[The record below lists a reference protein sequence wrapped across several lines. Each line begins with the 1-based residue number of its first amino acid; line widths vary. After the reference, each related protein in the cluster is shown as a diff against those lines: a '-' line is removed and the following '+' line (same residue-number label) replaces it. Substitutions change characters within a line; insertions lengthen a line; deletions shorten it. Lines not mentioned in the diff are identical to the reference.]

1 MPRQM
6 LRVIQ
11 QQDLIIFIYVIN
23 NIYIAD
29 THSSKRQPKKGGEAQ
44 TYKKK
49 KRKERWI
56 SEKERNEKKI
66 YKRAIGNLVDV
77 AKI

>member
-1 MPRQM
+1 MYIKLNTTSLAKRCNGMSAMPRQM

-49 KRKERWI
+49 KKKRKV
-56 SEKERNEKKI
+56 NQ
-66 YKRAIGNLVDV
+66 
-77 AKI
+77 